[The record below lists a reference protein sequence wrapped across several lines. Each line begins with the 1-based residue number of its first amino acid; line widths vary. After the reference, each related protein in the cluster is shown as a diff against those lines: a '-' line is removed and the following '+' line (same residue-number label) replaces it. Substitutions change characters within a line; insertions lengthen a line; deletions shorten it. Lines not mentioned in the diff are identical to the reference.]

1 MKHYKD
7 LSVNSQAVN
16 DQLNNITHKH
26 NQTVQDLQSST
37 QRLLVIN
44 VSSWCVYQFIHLHVV
59 YGQRVF
65 TNNT

>member
-1 MKHYKD
+1 MKRYKD

-16 DQLNNITHKH
+16 EQLNNITHKH

-44 VSSWCVYQFIHLHVV
+44 VSS
-59 YGQRVF
+59 
-65 TNNT
+65 